1 MDYIEI
7 TGSNNISFVVLLYKA
22 YGSARKCINSLLKLK
37 APNGWSINI
46 IIVDNNSP
54 DDSYIKICTE
64 FKENSN
70 VFLIHNEKNIGFAK
84 GNNVGFLYAK
94 THLNSDFIIL
104 ANSDTYVYDTNFV
117 NKLISNYF
125 DAHFDIA
132 GPNILSLKDGK
143 HQNPERRQYYSIIDV
158 KKRLLKLD
166 VLYCFSFLNLDIQ
179 LQRLFRKK
187 NNDDGDDYSDRKLL
201 MNNDYQLFGAFLIF
215 SKSYIKKYD
224 GLYPG
229 TFMYGEENILRYIIQ
244 RDKLTMKYISKLTV
258 YHEEGSS
265 TDESYKAPLQ
275 NRRFRYKNS
284 INSCKA
290 LLNLAKSDKKYRN
303 SDK

>member
-1 MDYIEI
+1 MSYIET
-7 TGSNNISFVVLLYKA
+7 TGHNNISFVVLLYKA
-22 YGSARKCINSLLKLK
+22 YKSARKCINSLLKLK
-37 APNGWSINI
+37 IPNGWSVYI
-46 IIVDNNSP
+46 IVVDNNSP
-54 DDSYIKICTE
+54 DDSYLKICSE
-64 FKENSN
+64 FQGKDN
-70 VFLIHNEKNIGFAK
+70 VILIHNEKNIGYAK

-94 THLNSDFIIL
+94 TQLNSDFIIL
-104 ANSDTYVYDTNFV
+104 TNSDAYVYDTNFV
-117 NKLISNYF
+117 NELILDYLEVP
-125 DAHFDIA
+125 FDIA
-132 GPNILSLKDGK
+132 GPNIISLKDGN
-143 HQNPERRQYYSIIDV
+143 HQNPEYRQYFSTVDV

-166 VLYCFSFLNLDIQ
+166 VLYCLSFFNLDIQ
-179 LQRLFRKK
+179 LQRLFHKK
-187 NNDDGDDYSDRKLL
+187 NNHYADDYNNRKLL
-201 MNNDYQLFGAFLIF
+201 ANNDYQLFGAFLIF

-244 RDKLTMKYISKLTV
+244 RDKLTMRYISKLTV

-290 LLNLAKSDKKYRN
+290 LLNLANSDRKYRN
-303 SDK
+303 RDK